1 MSNRGQQKSQ
11 HIHDIENLQC
21 KAIEI
26 MNFKSKYAPSK
37 PLFIDLKKM
46 TFARYYQDTNHTYT
60 KCCLSTDNLTPS
72 QNYELD

>member
-46 TFARYYQDTNHTYT
+46 TLQDIIKTQIIHTQNAAYRQITLPQVRTTN
-60 KCCLSTDNLTPS
+60 
-72 QNYELD
+72 

>member
-37 PLFIDLKKM
+37 LLFIDFKKM
-46 TFARYYQDTNHTYT
+46 TLQDIIKTNHTYT